1 MRCRRRLVSARSRA
15 DGLSGTA
22 STKPISKSNDDG
34 NDSCMAG
41 NNRTQKGFGIVAE
54 RAERTGIHQCTPLKK
69 QMYEGKTRGHFFT
82 KEL

>member
-1 MRCRRRLVSARSRA
+1 
-15 DGLSGTA
+15 
-22 STKPISKSNDDG
+22 
-34 NDSCMAG
+34 MAG